1 MRPNRT
7 KTQAKKSPR
16 GSQRTPH
23 LTLVPLQVVPGGAD
37 AQGGEARWGRIR
49 NARARAAAGYYDR
62 PEVREQ
68 VLEAVLREL
77 SRR

>member
-7 KTQAKKSPR
+7 KTQAKRSPKGAR
-16 GSQRTPH
+16 RTPH

-37 AQGGEARWGRIR
+37 AQDSPTRWGRIK